1 MQKDAYYIGFNSEMF
16 WYYPGTNRTYL
27 IGEPT
32 SSTRNGYNFD
42 KNKKIYIPSVR
53 DFFDGA
59 AKEAGLTTYISTLLF
74 AGGNYG
80 ATLSKAI
87 FDGTNTMRAV
97 LNWNVIPFSD
107 INNKETLI
115 KKLLFESSSSQFD
128 YLLIDND
135 QLVENE
141 FDVSTISSNLANMV
155 YAKSNDS
162 SSQKAEKASQIYNT
176 FSIHSITD
184 YKGNKLVYCSFI
196 YSNDQKYIFFKDIK
210 LVKSRSDESSVTE
223 SVTNLG
229 FISSSST
236 INSKLNLIVEEL
248 TQSFIK
254 LSLLIFIICLLF
266 LLIVTI
272 LSSRYLADF
281 IMDDVIRLC
290 IKIQIAK
297 NTQDRISKMKLH
309 DQNIKFSQNYRDI
322 EKLFDENN
330 KNEIDILY
338 NTIASYIYVL
348 LKIKFLLK

>member
-1 MQKDAYYIGFNSEMF
+1 MYTLQYNSSNIDMQKDSYYIGFYSEMF
-16 WYYPGTNRTYL
+16 WYYPGTNRTYHL
-27 IGEPT
+27 GEPT
-32 SSTRNGYNFD
+32 SLTRNGYDFD

-74 AGGNYG
+74 AGGNFG

-97 LNWNVIPFSD
+97 LSWNVIPFSD
-107 INNKETLI
+107 VNNKEIII

-155 YAKSNDS
+155 YAKSKDS

-236 INSKLNLIVEEL
+236 INNKLNLIVEEL

-297 NTQDRISKMKLH
+297 NAQDIISKMKLR
-309 DQNIKFSQNYRDI
+309 DQNINFSQKYRNI
-322 EKLFDENN
+322 EKLFDEDN

-338 NTIASYIYVL
+338 NT
-348 LKIKFLLK
+348 